1 MKRLLTL
8 FVLGLLMHGFGLSQQ
23 IPDLV
28 AKHGYADT
36 VLINGK
42 IVTMD
47 DWSIVPNTPGHIF
60 QSMAI
65 KGNKILSLGTDAEM
79 RNLAGPATRF
89 IDVRGK
95 TVIPGLIQTHY
106 HLFGPAASRYGPQVG
121 LVDPSVQLT
130 VEAASSPESTS
141 TKLRE
146 SILNAIQVQRVPK
159 GKWISVRLTEGPD
172 NLPGTNRIWLYGSS
186 INRRTIQLDRA
197 VPDNPVVI
205 NARQS
210 GIFNEAA
217 IQLMKEVYPDWEES
231 TDLENRPG
239 AAMDGYAA
247 VPELQG
253 ISFSFWWKDEPV
265 EKLAEALR
273 LHGLD
278 LLKLGMTTVSTRI
291 LFPTVVKAYN
301 KLNRDNRLPH
311 RLSYY
316 QEPQRGNFWN
326 LKSLREF
333 YQGAGAPW
341 TNHSGGGEMMWLS
354 GMCNEVWD
362 SSQWEVCL
370 GDDVDAS
377 AELKNRQRCPGP
389 GTRPGEVVKAAVMN
403 GWRPAGVHGTSSH
416 GARLYI
422 QMLESAMEEANL
434 SVDHIRSLRTTL
446 EHNQLLGTPPD
457 VMAKLKEYNILL
469 NVNMPYLN
477 DAAMLID
484 AYGEQLRPFA
494 MPVKTWLEE
503 GLHVTFEAQL
513 TNFWGPI
520 HMLVTREIT
529 HRATGE
535 KQFLLPEQAVD
546 RVTALKMTTTW
557 ASYYILAEDTLGTL
571 EPGKYADF
579 VVLENDYFTIP
590 VEQIPDMKV
599 IMTGLGGE
607 IVYDRDQLGVG
618 N

>member
-8 FVLGLLMHGFGLSQQ
+8 FILGLLMHGFGLSQQ

-65 KGNKILSLGTDAEM
+65 KGNKILTLGTDAEM
-79 RNLAGPATRF
+79 RKLAGPATRF
-89 IDVRGK
+89 IDLRGK

-141 TKLRE
+141 SKLRE
-146 SILNAIQVQRVPK
+146 SILNAIRVQRVPK

-253 ISFSFWWKDEPV
+253 ISFSLWWKDEPV

-333 YQGAGAPW
+333 YKGAGAPW

-377 AELKNRQRCPGP
+377 AELKNRQRCPAP
-389 GTRPGEVVKAAVMN
+389 GTRPWEVVKAAVMN

-503 GLHVTFEAQL
+503 GLHVTFEAQG
-513 TNFWGPI
+513 TNFWSPI

-535 KQFLLPEQAVD
+535 KQLLLPEQAVD

-607 IVYDRDQLGVG
+607 IVYDRDQLGAG